1 MTSPDAIPLQELT
14 LYDRDADDLVARAK
28 LDLTTKLPG
37 LVLHT
42 GRTEVALL
50 EAEALI
56 AVERIFAINRL
67 PTAMAI
73 IQARL
78 AGVVRSEGAYATAT
92 ATFTLS
98 DTLGHTVPAG
108 SRVRLDTGTDVVV
121 FATDADLVV
130 AAGARTATVA
140 ITATGVGT
148 GANGATVATALE
160 LLDSLFFVETV
171 TLATSPTGGADPEGV
186 TEWLTRAG
194 QRFARLTSVL
204 VLPSHFLAAALE
216 DVRVRRAFVI
226 DKWDATIPGYALGHV
241 TVAVSGAGGVALS
254 AAVKAEILA
263 ALSALTRADLA
274 VHVVDPTITTVA
286 VTATVVAKA
295 AFTAAAVIANVTAAL
310 TAYLSPDTWMWG
322 STVYR
327 NELLS
332 LIDAT
337 EGVERV
343 VSITVPAADV
353 SLSGVA
359 PLAQVG
365 AGAVTVV

>member
-1 MTSPDAIPLQELT
+1 MTSPDAIPLVELT
-14 LYDRDADDLVARAK
+14 LYDRDADDLVARAT

-37 LVLHT
+37 LVLRP

-56 AVERIFAINRL
+56 AVEAIFALNRL

-78 AGVVRSEGAYATAT
+78 AGVIRSEGTFAAAT
-92 ATFTLS
+92 ATFIMS
-98 DTLGHTVPAG
+98 DSVGHTVPAG
-108 SRVRLDTGTDVVV
+108 TRVRLVTGTDVVT
-121 FATDADLVV
+121 FATDVDFVV
-130 AAGARTATVA
+130 APAATTGAVAVTATS
-140 ITATGVGT
+140 VGT
-148 GANGATVATALE
+148 APNGTAVATTLE
-160 LLDSLFFVETV
+160 PLDSLFFVDLV
-171 TLATSPTGGADPEGV
+171 TLATSPTGGTDPEGV
-186 TEWLTRAG
+186 TDWLTRAG

-216 DVRVRRAFVI
+216 DVRVIRAFVI
-226 DKWDATIPGYALGHV
+226 DKWDATLPGYALGHA

-254 AAVKAEILA
+254 APVKTEITA
-263 ALSALTRADLA
+263 TLSALTRADLT

-286 VTATVVAKA
+286 VTASVVAKTTH
-295 AFTAAAVIANVTAAL
+295 TAAAVIANVTAAL
-310 TAYLSPDTWMWG
+310 TAYLSPDTWAWG

-327 NELLS
+327 NELFS
-332 LIDAT
+332 LIDRA

-353 SLSGVA
+353 ALAGVA

-365 AGAVTVV
+365 AISVTVV